1 MKNKFL
7 VFLKKIK
14 YDLIIVLTI
23 CFFAILDLI
32 LKEIT
37 TNKYFSLIDG
47 IISIFYTENTGAAWS
62 IFSDKTLGLIIISS
76 IFIIFIL
83 IFNFFFKKKNVLY
96 SISLG
101 MILSGAICNLLDRI
115 TFGYVRDFIKLD
127 FINFPIF
134 NIADSAICVGVFLF
148 CIFFIFYVQ
157 KKESKWKKH
166 T

>member
-1 MKNKFL
+1 
-7 VFLKKIK
+7 
-14 YDLIIVLTI
+14 
-23 CFFAILDLI
+23 
-32 LKEIT
+32 
-37 TNKYFSLIDG
+37 
-47 IISIFYTENTGAAWS
+47 
-62 IFSDKTLGLIIISS
+62 
-76 IFIIFIL
+76 
-83 IFNFFFKKKNVLY
+83 NFFFKKKNVLY

-157 KKESKWKKH
+157 KKESK
-166 T
+166 